1 MAFSPDGRRLA
12 SSDSEATLKIWD
24 AASGREIR
32 TFRGG
37 DGALRDLAFSPDGR
51 LIASVSKAV
60 SLRDADSGQ
69 EVKVLPLGGEVPV
82 CLGLAFSPDGQL
94 LAGAIASNM
103 SVNVDNNVKLWD
115 TTTGREL
122 MILRGHPARVFALAF
137 SPDGRRI
144 ASSYMDGTVWLWDV
158 ATGKSVLTLHGHS
171 RFAHGVGFSPD
182 GLQLATAGD
191 TTVKIWD
198 ATPLT
203 PELASREA
211 RGVVEF
217 LSARSLPKDEVLAR
231 IRRDP
236 TIGESVKSSP
246 WTWPSTTPRRRRVP
260 PSEHHS
266 GAQLSFSRVLAA
278 RTPLRDPLGR
288 RRRADTFSFG
298 PANREAE
305 WTDKPRFRIRQIG
318 EDSNGPQKGS

>member
-1 MAFSPDGRRLA
+1 MRGKIVRLWDVATGREALTLRGHTAPVGSVAFSPDGRRLA

-37 DGALRDLAFSPDGR
+37 DGGLRELAFSPDGR

-69 EVKVLPLGGEVPV
+69 EVRVLPLGGEDPT
-82 CLGLAFSPDGQL
+82 CQGLAFSPDGRI

-122 MILRGHPARVFALAF
+122 MILRGHPARVFAVAF

-144 ASSYMDGTVWLWDV
+144 ASSYMDGTVGLWDV
-158 ATGKSVLTLHGHS
+158 VTGKSVLTLHGHS
-171 RFAHGVGFSPD
+171 QFALGVAFSPD
-182 GLQLATAGD
+182 GLKLATAGD

-203 PELASREA
+203 PELRVLREA
-211 RGVVEF
+211 RDVVEF

-231 IRRDP
+231 IPRDP
-236 TIGESVKSSP
+236 TIGESVRKLALDLA
-246 WTWPSTTPRRRRVP
+246 
-260 PSEHHS
+260 EHDAAATA
-266 GAQLSFSRVLAA
+266 GAPERA
-278 RTPLRDPLGR
+278 PLGR
-288 RRRADTFSFG
+288 
-298 PANREAE
+298 PN
-305 WTDKPRFRIRQIG
+305 
-318 EDSNGPQKGS
+318 